1 MTPQISPHVD
11 PINSGTDTP
20 SRPRRT
26 HDYVTDGAEI
36 YRRSFATIRAE
47 ADLTRIPASAEKLAV
62 LRKHCADAGRDYA
75 SIRKTA
81 MTLCIIGE
89 TDAEAAALV
98 PPWAPQVFT
107 GDIARHGLVGTI
119 DTIRRR
125 LADYEAAGV
134 NELARTSA
142 KSNSTSG
149 GPEGVPL

>member
-1 MTPQISPHVD
+1 MIAGGGEKVTLKLVARYGDLCNLTDD
-11 PINSGTDTP
+11 P
-20 SRPRRT
+20 
-26 HDYVTDGAEI
+26 
-36 YRRSFATIRAE
+36 ATIER
-47 ADLTRIPASAEKLAV
+47 KLAV

-98 PPWAPQVFT
+98 PPWAPAVFT

-125 LADYEAAGV
+125 RSSAGRAAAGRPW
-134 NELARTSA
+134 A
-142 KSNSTSG
+142 G
-149 GPEGVPL
+149 